1 MIQRAFLLC
10 TPFADWYF
18 VRPSKTY
25 SGSLFMDSLPPNVR
39 EELIKRHKAASVTV
53 AGLIIATILLSIVAF
68 LAKPY
73 FRQQLDSSIDLAVRL
88 VVFVLGAGSIVW
100 RRTKYAT
107 MRLQD
112 IGSLQGALGVLK
124 TLERTTVQV
133 ALLSVA
139 VAASGFIAT
148 LMTGNPLYTYWSA
161 VIAIILLFYHYPRRA
176 SWNNAILKFAGDLN
190 PSPA

>member
-1 MIQRAFLLC
+1 M
-10 TPFADWYF
+10 
-18 VRPSKTY
+18 K
-25 SGSLFMDSLPPNVR
+25 SGAAMDQLPANVR
-39 EELIKRHKAASVTV
+39 EELNRRHKAVGVTI
-53 AGLIIATILLSIVAF
+53 AGLLIATVLLSIVAF
-68 LAKPY
+68 LARPY
-73 FRQQLDSSIDLAVRL
+73 FRQQIDSSIDLAVRL

-100 RRTKYAT
+100 RRTKFAT

-124 TLERTTVQV
+124 TLERTTIQV
-133 ALLSVA
+133 ALLAVA

-161 VIAIILLFYHYPRRA
+161 VISIILLIYHYPRRA
-176 SWNNAILKFAGDLN
+176 SWTNAVLKFASDLN